1 MWIIKIIKIKCF
13 YPSRILKEHWSIY
26 SYFLFTNTAQRGL
39 VSIYTHRIRNS
50 KYFSYIITLPN
61 TFYFAQTVAN
71 DVLYK
76 RIVYVL
82 HNNTG
87 ANDVLYKCIVYVLH
101 NNTVANDVLCKCIVY
116 ILHNN
121 THLSGNLREYRWIKL
136 LCFSSCWT
144 NEKTG
149 KCSNKD

>member
-76 RIVYVL
+76 
-82 HNNTG
+82 
-87 ANDVLYKCIVYVLH
+87 CIVYVLH